1 MLKLHYKLDA
11 PSTTDGRGPSA
22 CCLSRVGQQGSEHAY
37 LGFSVEAAMTATT
50 SDMKQHT
57 SKVWEQWGQVTKLME
72 GFLKEPVSRQRAQ
85 A

>member
-1 MLKLHYKLDA
+1 MLDEVPSNNGLKENKLQFLSDKMLKFHYKLDA

-57 SKVWEQWGQVTKLME
+57 SKV
-72 GFLKEPVSRQRAQ
+72 
-85 A
+85 

>member
-1 MLKLHYKLDA
+1 MLDEVPSNNGLKENKLQFLSDKMLKLHYKLDA

-57 SKVWEQWGQVTKLME
+57 SKV
-72 GFLKEPVSRQRAQ
+72 
-85 A
+85 

>member
-1 MLKLHYKLDA
+1 MHGNGLKENKFQFLSDKMLRLHEILDV

-37 LGFSVEAAMTATT
+37 LGFSVEAAMAATT

-57 SKVWEQWGQVTKLME
+57 SKV
-72 GFLKEPVSRQRAQ
+72 
-85 A
+85 